1 MKLNQTLTA
10 AITAAALVAGA
21 GFAYAQSGT
30 TPGAPGDL
38 NRQGAAEMKAPDVNP
53 AADTTLQAQPAT
65 GTATSADTSNSST
78 MQSGTVMPE
87 PRADRN

>member
-21 GFAYAQSGT
+21 GFAYAQST
-30 TPGAPGDL
+30 APGAPGDV
-38 NRQGAAEMKAPDVNP
+38 NTQGDATMKAPATPDTS
-53 AADTTLQAQPAT
+53 TTLQAQPAT
-65 GTATSADTSNSST
+65 GSGTSADTGASST
-78 MQSGTVMPE
+78 MQSGTVTPE

>member
-1 MKLNQTLTA
+1 MKFNQTLTA
-10 AITAAALVAGA
+10 AVTAAALVAGA

-30 TPGAPGDL
+30 SPGAPGDL
-38 NRQGAAEMKAPDVNP
+38 NSQRAAEMKAPDVNSAP
-53 AADTTLQAQPAT
+53 GTTMQAQPAT
-65 GTATSADTSNSST
+65 GTGMSADTSASST